1 MTPVVV
7 MKASKGASS
16 IGNAQFVLFGF
27 KPVVATPSKIEGL
40 NLPGFQAA
48 LNSSIV
54 LVNADTFISSSCANS
69 AIEFPETFVT

>member
-7 MKASKGASS
+7 MKASKGGSS

-40 NLPGFQAA
+40 KFPSLQAA

-54 LVNADTFISSSCANS
+54 LVNADTVSYTHLTLPTMIG
-69 AIEFPETFVT
+69 V